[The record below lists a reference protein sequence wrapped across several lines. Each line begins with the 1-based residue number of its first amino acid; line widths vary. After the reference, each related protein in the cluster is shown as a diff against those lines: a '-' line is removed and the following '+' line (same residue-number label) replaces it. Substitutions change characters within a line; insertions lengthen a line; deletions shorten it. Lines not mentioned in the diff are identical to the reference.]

1 MEHKHCKRVHAY
13 SPSRLQGEEKSERGH
28 TSWPDLQSRKVR
40 SSPRGQNLRFRLF
53 HCTSF
58 EVGRSGGEGERNPLG
73 SPAFHSRISAHLSRI
88 KHSILGASRRR
99 NGRSRPGP
107 CGTQPGWSLQ
117 GPLHSWRSSRGPEG
131 QVPAPKRGW
140 KESWETKP
148 IPIFIEDS
156 NSFIENTGNSSVC
169 LSVEKAPRRLF
180 VACRQMGAV
189 SERIHSLSS
198 E

>member
-1 MEHKHCKRVHAY
+1 MVWPFLRSTNTANVFMHIHPHG
-13 SPSRLQGEEKSERGH
+13 LQGEEKSERGH

-117 GPLHSWRSSRGPEG
+117 GPLHSWRSSR
-131 QVPAPKRGW
+131 AR
-140 KESWETKP
+140 
-148 IPIFIEDS
+148 
-156 NSFIENTGNSSVC
+156 
-169 LSVEKAPRRLF
+169 KAKSQLLREAGRR
-180 VACRQMGAV
+180 VGRQNQ
-189 SERIHSLSS
+189 SPFL
-198 E
+198 